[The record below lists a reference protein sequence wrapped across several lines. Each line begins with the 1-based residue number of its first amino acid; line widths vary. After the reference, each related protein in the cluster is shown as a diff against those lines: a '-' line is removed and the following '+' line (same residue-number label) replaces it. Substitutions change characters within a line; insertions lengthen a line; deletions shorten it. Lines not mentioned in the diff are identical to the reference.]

1 LNVQPTRS
9 KTVDK
14 ITVHILPTNQQVGQK
29 AAEDFATKLST
40 IIANKGEATA
50 ILATG
55 NSMLTFFEALRARK
69 DIAWDKVN
77 LFHMDEYLGMSD
89 QHPASFPNYIR
100 KNLTNHVNP
109 KAFYP
114 MKGDVSDTQLELR
127 RYNDLLRKFPADICV
142 LGIGENGHLA
152 FNDPPADFGTRDLI
166 HIVTLDERCRM
177 QQVNEGHFKTIDD
190 VPKRAITLTVPALL
204 NAKHVLAIVPE
215 ARKAEAVKMA
225 LEGPVTT
232 NCPGSILRTR
242 SNVTMYLDQESASKL
257 S

>member
-1 LNVQPTRS
+1 LNVQPGRS
-9 KTVDK
+9 KNVEK
-14 ITVHILPTNQQVGQK
+14 ITVHILQSNQQVGQK

-40 IIANKGEATA
+40 AIANKGEAAA

-55 NSMLTFFEALRARK
+55 NSMLTFFEALRARR

-100 KNLTNHVNP
+100 KNLTNHVTP

-114 MKGDVSDTQLELR
+114 IKGDVSDVQSELR
-127 RYNDLLRKFPADICV
+127 RYDELLRKYPADICV

-152 FNDPPADFGTRDLI
+152 FNDPPANFATRDLI
-166 HIVTLDERCRM
+166 HVVTLDEECRM
-177 QQVNEGHFKTIDD
+177 QQVHEGHFKTIDD
-190 VPKRAITLTVPALL
+190 VPKRAITLTIPALL
-204 NAKHVLAIVPE
+204 NAKYVLAVVPE
-215 ARKAEAVKMA
+215 ARKAAAVKKA
-225 LEGPVTT
+225 LEGPVTP

-242 SNVTMYLDQESASKL
+242 PNVTMYLDEESASKL
-257 S
+257 T

>member
-1 LNVQPTRS
+1 LNNQPTRTI
-9 KTVDK
+9 TVDK
-14 ITVHILPTNQQVGQK
+14 INVHILPSNKEVGQK
-29 AAEDFATKLST
+29 AAEDFATKISA
-40 IIANKGEATA
+40 IIANKGEAAA

-69 DIAWDKVN
+69 DIAWNKVT

-100 KNLTNHVNP
+100 KNLTNHVTP
-109 KAFYP
+109 KVFYP
-114 MKGDVSDTQLELR
+114 MKGDASDTQSELH
-127 RYNDLLRKFPADICV
+127 RYNDLLRRFPADICV

-152 FNDPPADFGTRDLI
+152 FNDPPADFATRDLI

-177 QQVNEGHFKTIDD
+177 QQVNEGHFETIAD

-204 NAKHVLAIVPE
+204 NAKYVLAIIPE
-215 ARKAEAVKMA
+215 ARKAEAVKKA
-225 LEGPVTT
+225 LEGPVTPE
-232 NCPGSILRTR
+232 CPGSILRTR
-242 SNVTMYLDQESASKL
+242 SNVTMYLDQESASQL